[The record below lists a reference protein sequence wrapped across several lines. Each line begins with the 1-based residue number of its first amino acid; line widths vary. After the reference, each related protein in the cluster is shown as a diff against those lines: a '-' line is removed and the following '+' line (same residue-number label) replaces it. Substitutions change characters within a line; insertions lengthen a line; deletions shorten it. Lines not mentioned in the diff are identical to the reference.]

1 MVPIVEESG
10 IPQFVSTP
18 SPLMEI
24 KVVATVEH
32 VNSVKDVFACVRMDN
47 VKKDCDSHSVS
58 SIDELHKLFGC
69 SISARSS
76 KERSDLISERS
87 IVSVF
92 LDSHKLDY
100 VVSKLLYPRKD
111 VCGKLGIS
119 SNSIFCCADTHMRL
133 INPSRLGLLGARVL
147 ENVFLLG
154 IPEYG
159 VIYRRNAKVLS
170 DTLDPCWK
178 AIHSLARRELKVDL
192 QKVRICKKQEGNS
205 ECNSPLLWCYG
216 E

>member
-1 MVPIVEESG
+1 
-10 IPQFVSTP
+10 
-18 SPLMEI
+18 
-24 KVVATVEH
+24 VVATVEH
-32 VNSVKDVFACVRMDN
+32 VDSVKDVFACVRVDN
-47 VKKDCDSHSVS
+47 VEKDCDSHSVG
-58 SIDELHKLFGC
+58 SIDEFHKLLGC

-87 IVSVF
+87 VVGMF

-119 SNSIFCCADTHMRL
+119 SNSIFCCADTYVRL
-133 INPSRLGLLGARVL
+133 INTSRLGLLGARVL
-147 ENVFLLG
+147 ENIFLLR

-159 VIYRRNAKVLS
+159 VIYGRNVKVLG
-170 DTLDPCWK
+170 DTLDPRWK

-192 QKVRICKKQEGNS
+192 QKVRIFKKQEGQF
-205 ECNSPLLWCYG
+205 G
-216 E
+216 A